1 MPQRLKS
8 VIKYLLILGATV
20 FLVWFSLRG
29 LTVSGTGNTFFDKWN
44 YLYKTWQQSDKGW
57 LLLMAGIFMISQL
70 VRAERWRMLLKSAGS
85 SATFHQSLLA
95 LLTGY
100 LVNLVVPRGGEVTRC
115 YSIHQFSK
123 TPVEV
128 SLGTVIVERIL
139 DVICLLTIVALAF
152 VFQTEMLLGFIQS
165 LPIGEGNENSKYTT
179 LLFIAAIGSA
189 AVAILIFLIYRNEK
203 LKERLKKIVTGFV
216 DGLLSIRKLHRPG
229 LFIFYSVFIWVL
241 YFTMSYTVMLAFT
254 STSELG
260 MGAVLSVF
268 ALGSIAMAAPLPG
281 GAGAYH
287 TIVPAGL
294 TFLYNIPPT
303 DAIAFVFVF
312 HAWQTLLMIVSGASS
327 MIATSFAFRQ
337 K

>member
-1 MPQRLKS
+1 MHQRLKS
-8 VIKYLLILGATV
+8 AVKYFLILGATV

-29 LTVSGTGNTFFDKWN
+29 LTVGGTNNTLSDKWN
-44 YLYKTWQQSDKGW
+44 YLYATWQQADKGW
-57 LLLMAGIFMISQL
+57 LLLMAAIFMVSQL

-85 SATFHQSLLA
+85 AATFHQSLLA

-139 DVICLLTIVALAF
+139 DVICLLSIVALAF
-152 VFQTEMLLGFIQS
+152 VFQTEMLIGFIQS
-165 LPIGEGNENSKYTT
+165 LPIGEGAGKSKYTT
-179 LLFIAAIGSA
+179 LLLLA
-189 AVAILIFLIYRNEK
+189 AVVVVVGTVVALLVYRNQK
-203 LKERLKKIVTGFV
+203 LKERIQKIVTGFV
-216 DGLLSIRKLHRPG
+216 DGLLSIRKLQQPK
-229 LFIFYSVFIWVL
+229 LFIFYSVFIWAL
-241 YFTMSYTVMLAFT
+241 YFVMSYTVMLAFA

-268 ALGSIAMAAPLPG
+268 ALGSIAMAVPLPG

-294 TFLYNIPPT
+294 VFLYNIPPT

-312 HAWQTLLMIVSGASS
+312 HAWQTLLMIISGATS
-327 MIATSFAFRQ
+327 MIATSFIARG